1 MGYEGRMALVDQSI
15 ILELG
20 LGLGLIMDHKELFK
34 VI

>member
-20 LGLGLIMDHKELFK
+20 LITDHKELFK